1 MKKTSKNNLIELAKN
16 LLFENIAGPVVDKD
30 YINNSRMGQYD
41 TPGPD
46 IKNDDL
52 KEEDRELVDII
63 TADEVV
69 NNTSTIKVTGYDQ
82 GDKSFIPDNK
92 IELSG
97 AIAHKFSDLGN
108 NDLTKKQIAKIWS
121 SFTKIIDEV

>member
-1 MKKTSKNNLIELAKN
+1 MKKTSKNNLVELAKS

-52 KEEDRELVDII
+52 REEDNELIEPV

-69 NNTSTIKVTGYDQ
+69 YAAMLLPS
-82 GDKSFIPDNK
+82 
-92 IELSG
+92 
-97 AIAHKFSDLGN
+97 A
-108 NDLTKKQIAKIWS
+108 
-121 SFTKIIDEV
+121 